1 MALIT
6 KPLSNFF
13 RKIAEKDID
22 TPFRHRIFL
31 LILHPQIGGL
41 GLQLQT
47 ERSRILQN
55 T

>member
-6 KPLSNFF
+6 KPLCDFF

-22 TPFRHRIFL
+22 TLFRHRIFL
-31 LILHPQIGGL
+31 LILHSQTGGL

-47 ERSRILQN
+47 ERPRILQN